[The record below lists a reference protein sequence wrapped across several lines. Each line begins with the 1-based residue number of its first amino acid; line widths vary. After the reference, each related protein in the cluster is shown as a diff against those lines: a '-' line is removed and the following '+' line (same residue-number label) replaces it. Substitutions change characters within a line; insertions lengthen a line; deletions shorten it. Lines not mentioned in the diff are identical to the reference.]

1 MVIRWGFIVIYFVW
15 FVFLDL
21 WCDIR
26 VYSMDVYKVKLIVK
40 VMIYNFYVSCY
51 KIDFWLVYFNLVV
64 NEVIWLWIV
73 FIYLLNIVLD
83 DVEVIIY

>member
-1 MVIRWGFIVIYFVW
+1 MAIRWGSTVIYLVW

-26 VYSMDVYKVKLIVK
+26 AHSTDVYKVKLIVK
-40 VMIYNFYVSCY
+40 VMIYNLYVSRY
-51 KIDFWLVYFNLVV
+51 KIDSWLVYLNSVV
-64 NEVIWLWIV
+64 NEVTWLWIA
-73 FIYLLNIVLD
+73 FIYLLNIALD